1 MKMHK
6 DKKRLMSYRTHLQ
19 KVRPSF
25 RRIESWR
32 YVRVKDSW
40 RKSRGIDSKTRRKWK
55 AGVKSPNI
63 GYRTPK
69 AVRYLHPSGF
79 TEAYIITP
87 KDLEGLNPKIHALRI
102 SSRLGAKKRIKLL
115 ELIEEKGFKIL
126 NLGAAQKELEALEEI
141 ADRGVILEE
150 EELDEEEEVGEEEVD
165 EEEEVGEEEEEEEDK
180 ELAEL
185 KELASKTKKRGKKK

>member
-115 ELIEEKGFKIL
+115 ELIEEKGFRIL

-150 EELDEEEEVGEEEVD
+150 EELEEEEEVGEEEVD
-165 EEEEVGEEEEEEEDK
+165 EEEVDEEEEDE

>member
-6 DKKRLMSYRTHLQ
+6 DKKRLMNYRTHLQ

-79 TEAYIITP
+79 TEAYVITP

-102 SSRLGAKKRIKLL
+102 SSRLGAKKRIRLL

-141 ADRGVILEE
+141 ADRGTILEE
-150 EELDEEEEVGEEEVD
+150 EEVEEEEELEEEEV
-165 EEEEVGEEEEEEEDK
+165 EEEEEDK

-185 KELASKTKKRGKKK
+185 RELASKTKKRGKKK